1 MTRQRAA
8 GHTPAHDPHAANRC
22 VNCPHI
28 FYLDDSLGKP
38 CRWDLCECVDH
49 RPAGL
54 VIEPEEAPDAGS

>member
-1 MTRQRAA
+1 MTRQHAA
-8 GHTPAHDPHAANRC
+8 GYTPAHDPYAAHRC

-54 VIEPEEAPDAGS
+54 VLEPGEASDG